1 MKTLSQYILEK
12 SWDKYQ
18 TNTYDDPNK
27 NAIYDY
33 VAGYTVG
40 VNDDLRKG
48 ISRGSKKVIQSLD
61 NAFNSKYATESK
73 LDVYRTVTWEYLE
86 NVYGCTIDNIEE
98 FVGKKFLNK
107 GYMST
112 TRLFKSPWGST
123 WTDDELVLHI
133 TSKNKIK
140 YLDINTIFE
149 PEEIDCED
157 QEEILLQRNQ
167 EMSLISYKF
176 DKKKNA
182 YILEME
188 L

>member
-1 MKTLSQYILEK
+1 M
-12 SWDKYQ
+12 
-18 TNTYDDPNK
+18 
-27 NAIYDY
+27 
-33 VAGYTVG
+33 AGYTVG